1 MNNSVDLV
9 IPPICNLCRCDLTDE
24 SRWLGLC
31 DKCCSL
37 VIESSDDYCSRCGN
51 QSEIYRQEAATK
63 SSEFC
68 PKCKQTHFM
77 FSRVFTLGPY
87 QKYLRHAVLQTK
99 HPHGYPLAV
108 ALGRLLAHVRKKEI
122 DLFQPDLI
130 IATPMHWLRRLTR
143 GVNGPDAVANS
154 VAKYLELPKSN
165 RAIIRFRYTAQQVN
179 LSQTQRLKNIASA
192 FRLRGKNI
200 AGKRILL
207 IDDVMTTGATCNEVA
222 KVLRFHGASDVAV
235 GVVARQGL
243 SVHRKAS

>member
-1 MNNSVDLV
+1 
-9 IPPICNLCRCDLTDE
+9 
-24 SRWLGLC
+24 
-31 DKCCSL
+31 
-37 VIESSDDYCSRCGN
+37 
-51 QSEIYRQEAATK
+51 
-63 SSEFC
+63 
-68 PKCKQTHFM
+68 
-77 FSRVFTLGPY
+77 
-87 QKYLRHAVLQTK
+87 
-99 HPHGYPLAV
+99 V

-154 VAKYLELPKSN
+154 VAKYLGLPKAN
-165 RAIIRFRYTAQQVN
+165 RAIIRFRPTAQQVN
-179 LSQTQRLKNIASA
+179 LSQTQRLKNITSA
-192 FRLRGKNI
+192 FRLRKKNI

-243 SVHRKAS
+243 NVHRKAS